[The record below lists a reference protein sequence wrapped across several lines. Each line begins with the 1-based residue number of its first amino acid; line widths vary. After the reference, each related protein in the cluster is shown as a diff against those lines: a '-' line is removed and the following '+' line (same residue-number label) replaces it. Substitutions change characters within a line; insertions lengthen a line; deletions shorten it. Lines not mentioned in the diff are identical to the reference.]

1 MVPGRV
7 SVGSWED
14 AFRVPG
20 GSGGCNRCKQDAIEK
35 PVGFWEG
42 ASGVPMDDW
51 YSSGSLGVGCR

>member
-7 SVGSWED
+7 PGGSWD
-14 AFRVPG
+14 GAIGVRVPG

-42 ASGVPMDDW
+42 ASGVPMDD
-51 YSSGSLGVGCR
+51 